1 MENLNEKQE
10 IKDSA
15 CKDEEVIKVLSDEDY
30 ASLTQYQKEM
40 HDRMFSR
47 QRIEYNNDLTKRM
60 DDLHAD
66 GAK

>member
-10 IKDSA
+10 IKD
-15 CKDEEVIKVLSDEDY
+15 KDEEVIKALSDEDY

-47 QRIEYNNDLTKRM
+47 QRIEHNNDLTKRM
-60 DDLHAD
+60 DDLHAND
-66 GAK
+66 A